1 MKWWLQY
8 FYAHIGL
15 NRQVVLLM
23 DNLKAHIVAVKQQP
37 PPSNIRIE
45 WQPANATSMF
55 QPLDQGI
62 IQNTKHYY
70 KRQYLWFLL
79 HCFEKKIQPWTIDRV
94 PGALTIYLA
103 NCWRK
108 SSCISMEQYT
118 RGGGVP
124 QGGNTQQPTPEADET
139 AVVNEV
145 TGLFHQVVAAG
156 QIEDCKCTGVL
167 ESC

>member
-1 MKWWLQY
+1 
-8 FYAHIGL
+8 
-15 NRQVVLLM
+15 
-23 DNLKAHIVAVKQQP
+23 
-37 PPSNIRIE
+37 
-45 WQPANATSMF
+45 MF
-55 QPLDQGI
+55 QPLNQGI

-79 HCFEKKIQPWTIDRV
+79 HCFEKKIQPWTVNRV

-103 NCWRK
+103 IQWFLRAWVVDVKNTTILNCWRK

-124 QGGNTQQPTPEADET
+124 QGGKTQQPTPEADET

-145 TGLFHQVVAAG
+145 MGLFH
-156 QIEDCKCTGVL
+156 
-167 ESC
+167 